1 MKKKGGCLKTVL
13 IVIGVIIIL
22 GIIGSVIGGKDDG
35 PKKVNS
41 DTSTDATQDASKNE
55 SEPEQ
60 TVFNVGDTVNLNDVE
75 ITLVNI
81 TESAG
86 GEYTTPDE
94 GNEFLILE
102 FEIANNSS
110 KDISISSVM
119 NLSISC
125 GLPWDVFSLGVAVTV
140 RAEKAKAA
148 NNVYFFI

>member
-1 MKKKGGCLKTVL
+1 M
-13 IVIGVIIIL
+13 
-22 GIIGSVIGGKDDG
+22 
-35 PKKVNS
+35 
-41 DTSTDATQDASKNE
+41 
-55 SEPEQ
+55 
-60 TVFNVGDTVNLNDVE
+60 NLNDVE

-119 NLSISC
+119 NFEAYCDDYSLTQDLI
-125 GLPWDVFSLGVAVTV
+125 GLQAPGSQWKESA
-140 RAEKAKAA
+140 
-148 NNVYFFI
+148 